1 MAKKSKPA
9 APAVTAKRTKR
20 RRGFLR
26 RRLGRLVVMSAVGA
40 AVKYFGDAANRKKAL
55 GLIGK

>member
-9 APAVTAKRTKR
+9 APVATAKRTKR

-40 AVKYFGDAANRKKAL
+40 AVNYFSVAANRKKVM
-55 GLIGK
+55 GLVGK